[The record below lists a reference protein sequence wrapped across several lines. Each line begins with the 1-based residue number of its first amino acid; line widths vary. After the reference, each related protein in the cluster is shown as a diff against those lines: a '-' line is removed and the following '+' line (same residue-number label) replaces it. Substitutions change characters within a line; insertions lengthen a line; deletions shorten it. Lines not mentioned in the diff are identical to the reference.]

1 MGLRSM
7 SSSEDEDAV
16 IRVGT
21 VRRVARRA
29 DKNEQMKRRIAGEM
43 ERGRK
48 REKKEKRE
56 ERKKITQWKRGS
68 VAGS

>member
-7 SSSEDEDAV
+7 SSSEDAV

-29 DKNEQMKRRIAGEM
+29 GKKEQMKRRIAGE
-43 ERGRK
+43 RRNGRK
-48 REKKEKRE
+48 RELE
-56 ERKKITQWKRGS
+56 ERKKEDRKSLNGIE
-68 VAGS
+68 AL

>member
-7 SSSEDEDAV
+7 SSSEDAV

-29 DKNEQMKRRIAGEM
+29 GKKEQMKRRIAGERRNGKGK
-43 ERGRK
+43 EEG
-48 REKKEKRE
+48 EKEEKRR
-56 ERKKITQWKRGS
+56 ERRSFNGKEDL
-68 VAGS
+68 